1 MDPLITERLRLVPQT
16 RDTLL
21 AQIEAMPPEH
31 RSQVSLAWLE
41 KVQACASVDPWF
53 LGFQI
58 RLRSGGDPI
67 GQCGFT
73 GPPDSDGLAEIA
85 YRIEPEEQ
93 GKGHATEAA
102 GALVKF
108 AMSDTRV
115 RGLYAHTLASNPA
128 SGRVLTK
135 CGFHC
140 LGEVDHPEDGRVL
153 RWEWLR
159 GELSRD
165 KPRRLM
171 V

>member
-1 MDPLITERLRLVPQT
+1 MAEID
-16 RDTLL
+16 
-21 AQIEAMPPEH
+21 AMPSEH
-31 RSQVSLAWLE
+31 RAQVSPAWLE
-41 KVQACASVDPWF
+41 RVRSCASIDPWF

-58 RLRSGGDPI
+58 RTRSSDEPI

-73 GPPDSDGLAEIA
+73 GPPDSNGLAEIA
-85 YRIEPEEQ
+85 YRMEPEQQ

-102 GALVKF
+102 GALVRF

-140 LGEVDHPEDGRVL
+140 VGEVDHPEDGRVL
-153 RWEWLR
+153 RWERLR
-159 GELSRD
+159 GEVD
-165 KPRRLM
+165 HD
-171 V
+171 